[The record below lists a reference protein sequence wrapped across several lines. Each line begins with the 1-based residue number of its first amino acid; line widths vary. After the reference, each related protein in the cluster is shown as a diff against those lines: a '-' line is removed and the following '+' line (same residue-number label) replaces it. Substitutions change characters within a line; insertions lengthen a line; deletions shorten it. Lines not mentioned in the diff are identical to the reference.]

1 MDLFARAMRAQ
12 QARQQQQQQQ
22 HQQNTP
28 HESPRAKSAQSRQQ
42 PQQQPQQQQ
51 QQQQQAASAEDAAER
66 EELAEELTPEEEE
79 RQRRWKEQSDKQEGR
94 RMAQG
99 TARALLATLVAG
111 GFTYAF
117 LGIPTAD
124 DREDTFAAHH
134 RRVVKS
140 LTSIFTGSGA
150 TAGSGNGGS
159 GGSDGKIKLL
169 PDPLPEPYQRPYTLC
184 LELNDNLVHLVW
196 DAEHGW
202 RVSARPGVKQLLSYL
217 GRFYEIVIFT
227 TSQNYIAQ
235 PVIETLDPYRYVM
248 YSLYR
253 DSTKPLH
260 GKHVKD
266 ISELNRDL
274 GKVIVVDT
282 DPDHYQLQ
290 PENGVPLKPW
300 RGDDPDDCE
309 LSKLTKFLEE
319 LALLASVVNLQDLRP
334 LLRSVKQLDAEDPWR
349 GWSLR
354 KEQLRADFAAHERR
368 VRGGATSARAPAV
381 EGAAPAAAAGPASF
395 AGWVASAASSVASS
409 LFGRG
414 LQPGAAGANGGGGSG
429 GGAGHAAGA
438 GPASA
443 AAASA
448 AGGGGRPVNLID
460 IIEQAGR
467 EEYAA
472 FVKENAAIVAQA
484 EEMRRKQEEEQ
495 RKQLQAMKDKKLKL
509 VDYMLGAGA
518 TPEDSAAGTS
528 EAGATP
534 APA

>member
-12 QARQQQQQQQ
+12 QARQQQQQQ
-22 HQQNTP
+22 HQQNPP
-28 HESPRAKSAQSRQQ
+28 HESPRPRAHAESAQSRQQ
-42 PQQQPQQQQ
+42 PQQQKQ
-51 QQQQQAASAEDAAER
+51 QQQQQAASADDAAER

-99 TARALLATLVAG
+99 TARGLLATLVAG

-140 LTSIFTGSGA
+140 LMSVFG
-150 TAGSGNGGS
+150 GGS
-159 GGSDGKIKLL
+159 GGAAAGSGDDGSGGADGKVKLL

-202 RVSARPGVKQLLSYL
+202 RVAARPGVKQLLSYL

-266 ISELNRDL
+266 ISVLNRDL
-274 GKVIVVDT
+274 GKVIVVDS

-300 RGDDPDDCE
+300 RGDDPDDRE

-334 LLRSVKQLDAEDPWR
+334 LLRSVKHLDAEDAWH
-349 GWSLR
+349 GWTLR

-448 AGGGGRPVNLID
+448 AGGGRPVNLID

-472 FVKENAAIVAQA
+472 F
-484 EEMRRKQEEEQ
+484 
-495 RKQLQAMKDKKLKL
+495 
-509 VDYMLGAGA
+509 
-518 TPEDSAAGTS
+518 
-528 EAGATP
+528 
-534 APA
+534 